1 MGGLRP
7 PIKKSLHQYHYQ
19 KPCVEVQAFCGH
31 KEGFA

>member
-19 KPCVEVQAFCGH
+19 PPIEFWVLRNWSVDLY
-31 KEGFA
+31 

>member
-19 KPCVEVQAFCGH
+19 NVLVLTALATAIGLIK
-31 KEGFA
+31 